1 VRKLLKKLGKA
12 LGVAYFALS
21 MLVWAWFFAGSVT
34 RYVET
39 AAATGN
45 WWEPQA
51 AEKLTISLV
60 GGAFHSPLPSLLL
73 PPVKLKLFLAKL
85 LLALTI
91 AFAAS
96 ALALASAT
104 LLAGGFYSKLAFTL
118 SFMMFSS
125 VVYLRYSIREYTSPA
140 PAVRGGNGR

>member
-1 VRKLLKKLGKA
+1 MSAGVEMWKKLLKRLGKA

-21 MLVWAWFFAGSVT
+21 MLVWAWFFASSVT

-51 AEKLTISLV
+51 AEKLAISLV
-60 GGAFHSPLPSLLL
+60 GGAFHSSLLPLLL
-73 PPVKLKLFLAKL
+73 PPVKRKPFLAKL
-85 LLALTI
+85 LLALAI

-104 LLAGGFYSKLAFTL
+104 LLAGGFLQQARL
-118 SFMMFSS
+118 H
-125 VVYLRYSIREYTSPA
+125 LNRL
-140 PAVRGGNGR
+140 